1 MSGYKELTI
10 MEATGTMNSGN
21 NGLWQYKAVRTSD
34 LTENVLLE
42 TLNQEGA
49 SGWELAG
56 IQALQE
62 VATQEEGVLPGL
74 SSHNLTGEYLLIFK
88 KRQG

>member
-1 MSGYKELTI
+1 MD
-10 MEATGTMNSGN
+10 ATGTMRSGDT
-21 NGLWQYKAVRTSD
+21 GLWNYKAVRTSD
-34 LTENVLLE
+34 LTETALLE
-42 TLNQEGA
+42 ALNQEGA

-62 VATQEEGVLPGL
+62 VSTHEEGVLPGL

>member
-1 MSGYKELTI
+1 MDVTGAMKSGDT
-10 MEATGTMNSGN
+10 
-21 NGLWQYKAVRTSD
+21 GLWQYKAVRTSD

-42 TLNQEGA
+42 ALNQEGA
-49 SGWELAG
+49 GGWELAG
-56 IQALQE
+56 IQAMQE
-62 VATQEEGVLPGL
+62 VSAHEEGVLPGL